1 MARSLSASPVRSHD
15 DLEKTTVAH
24 EENLNTYSGIL
35 SPEDAEFLASFP
47 DEKRKKILRKLT
59 SLRSFIDRANIGNA
73 KIEGLEKSLNMT
85 GHQYNIALAVFFVP
99 YTLAEIPSN
108 IILNRFK
115 RPSTFMGII
124 VSIWGLVMTCTGFV
138 QRFSGLCI
146 TRVLLGLFEAGFFP
160 GAILIISR
168 WYLPHESQTRIAV
181 FFTASAFAGALSGL
195 LVYGI
200 VRMDGVGGYEGW
212 RWIFIL
218 ESIASVVAGLAC
230 FPLLI
235 DAPAL
240 SQRWLAPEEIRYL
253 EVRQVARQARQT
265 EDNGK
270 KFDFRVFKS
279 VLLDWKIYCLI
290 LAFWSNVTPNYGLK
304 FTMPQI
310 MKNMG
315 YTSANAQLLT
325 IPAYTVGAISAYG
338 FAVLSDRFRWRMPFI
353 VGPQAAV
360 VVAYAI
366 LASKAENIKGNI
378 PLCYFAV
385 CLACFGLYPIGAG
398 VQAWNLGN
406 LAGPTKRAMGIGY
419 MTCIGNMGGI
429 TGSFIFIQG
438 EAPKYQ
444 TGFGASMGF
453 ASAGIIACLVM
464 EYGLWS
470 INKKNAK
477 FTENEVRAKYSDDEL
492 DRMGDKSPLFKYT
505 L

>member
-1 MARSLSASPVRSHD
+1 MARSLSPSPVRSHD

-47 DEKRKKILRKLT
+47 DEKRKKILRKIIHRP
-59 SLRSFIDRANIGNA
+59 SQHRYVQNFELRERQSSKYYSGNA
-73 KIEGLEKSLNMT
+73 KIEGLENSLNMT

-138 QRFSGLCI
+138 QGFSGLCI

-195 LVYGI
+195 LAYGI

-218 ESIASVVAGLAC
+218 EGIASVVAGLAC

-235 DAPAL
+235 DTPAL
-240 SQRWLAPEEIRYL
+240 SQRWLDPEEIRYL

-290 LAFWSNVTPNYGLK
+290 LAFWSNVTPNYGLE

-360 VVAYAI
+360 AVAYAV

-385 CLACFGLYPIGAG
+385 CLACF
-398 VQAWNLGN
+398 
-406 LAGPTKRAMGIGY
+406 GY

-477 FTENEVRAKYSDDEL
+477 FTEDEVRAKYSDDEL